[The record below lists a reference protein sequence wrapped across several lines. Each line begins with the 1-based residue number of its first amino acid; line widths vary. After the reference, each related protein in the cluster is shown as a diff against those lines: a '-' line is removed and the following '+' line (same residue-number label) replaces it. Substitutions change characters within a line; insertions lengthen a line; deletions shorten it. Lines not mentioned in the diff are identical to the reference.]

1 VLNALPII
9 FSNAIKITM
18 NITEA
23 IKIVKKYNKWRRGD
37 ERLKQPD
44 PKTIGI
50 AIDVLITYAEQHKDI
65 INEFAKKTAFKNC
78 K

>member
-1 VLNALPII
+1 
-9 FSNAIKITM
+9 M

-37 ERLKQPD
+37 NRIKHVD
-44 PKTIGI
+44 PQTLGI
-50 AIDVLITYAEQHKDI
+50 ALDVLILYAEQHKDI

-78 K
+78 KSKK